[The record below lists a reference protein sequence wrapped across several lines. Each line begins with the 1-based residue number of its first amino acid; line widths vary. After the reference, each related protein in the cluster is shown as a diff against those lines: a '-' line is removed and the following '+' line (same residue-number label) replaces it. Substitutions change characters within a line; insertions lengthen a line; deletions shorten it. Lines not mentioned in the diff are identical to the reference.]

1 MSRPVINRDGAL
13 PVETRQAGGVP
24 GPLPRYSPQDYEGP
38 PQATRRGVPLAH
50 LGGQPP
56 IPVQARIRRRRRGR
70 HPGNPGQDEERPK
83 PLNILQ
89 WNAEGIMNKK
99 NILRNRL
106 FEEDIDIACIQET
119 HLNPN
124 NMFSIRG
131 YQPAFKVDREGR
143 HKGGVLIL
151 V

>member
-24 GPLPRYSPQDYEGP
+24 APLPRFSPQDYEGP
-38 PQATRRGVPLAH
+38 PQASRRGVPLAH
-50 LGGQPP
+50 LVGQPP
-56 IPVQARIRRRRRGR
+56 IPVKARIWRRQRGR

-106 FEEDIDIACIQET
+106 F
-119 HLNPN
+119 
-124 NMFSIRG
+124 G
-131 YQPAFKVDREGR
+131 KDRL
-143 HKGGVLIL
+143 HPMNTPKSK
-151 V
+151 